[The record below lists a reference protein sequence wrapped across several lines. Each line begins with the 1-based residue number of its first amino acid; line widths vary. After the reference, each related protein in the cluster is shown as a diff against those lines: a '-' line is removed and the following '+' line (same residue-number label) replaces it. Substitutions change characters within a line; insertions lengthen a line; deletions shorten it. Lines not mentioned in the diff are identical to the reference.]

1 MRAKIISISSISYQ
15 EMLAQLNCQIF
26 IDVSVRGL
34 STAQKNDILKEGIRL
49 SFETDQSMMID
60 RENPNVTLYD
70 N

>member
-15 EMLAQLNCQIF
+15 EMLTQLNCQIF